1 MKEFLSK
8 KLLPALMTILLVV
21 TSFFAVNT
29 GAVNAAAQKANKDTH
44 VIKKLENQTL
54 LFNLFNCC
62 TYSGNVQYTY
72 HTTKN
77 YIVITYITL
86 SVFATEAAV
95 DRISY
100 NTPTLTFTRDDGAS
114 KKIKLRASSGPA
126 IWDAGPQGTVYTYHR
141 YWDANEKGNE
151 PIKIKKTNMSRWTFN
166 VCVSAWCSEAFF
178 KLQTHT
184 YKKKLTY

>member
-29 GAVNAAAQKANKDTH
+29 GTVNAAAEKANDP
-44 VIKKLENQTL
+44 VAIKTLENKVL
-54 LFNLFNCC
+54 LFNGTNCC
-62 TYSGNVQYTY
+62 TYSGNLQYQY

-77 YIVITYITL
+77 YIVITHISL
-86 SVFATEAAV
+86 SVFATESAL
-95 DRISY
+95 DRITY
-100 NTPTLTFTRDDGAS
+100 MTPKLTFTRDDGAS
-114 KKIKLRASSGPA
+114 KKITLKKFEGPA
-126 IWDAGPQGTVYTYHR
+126 ICVAGPQDAVFTYRR

-151 PIKIKKTNMSRWTFN
+151 PIKIKKKNMSRWTFN
-166 VCVSAWCSEAFF
+166 VGVSAWCSEAFI
-178 KLQTHT
+178 KYREYT